1 MVFSEGPLSLVSTG
15 PLLALP
21 LDRRQPLGRQIE
33 GRLRELI
40 RSEGLP
46 LGAELPSTR
55 ALAADLGVSRG
66 VVVGAYAQLAAE
78 GYITLRR
85 SAAPV
90 VATSGRLPDEVPVDP
105 EVHFRRATCL
115 PDAGLFPR
123 AHWLASMRAT
133 LHRARAQDFAYGE
146 PLGAADLRRQLAAFL
161 TRTRG
166 VFATPDR
173 TCVFAGSSQA
183 LHALGSVL
191 RAGGAKRIGVEDPGH
206 RWRTRTIAAS
216 GLEIVPVPVD
226 GEGLR
231 VERLPDDI
239 AAVVVSPANH
249 FPLGVALSSARRRD
263 LVDWAAAGG
272 RLVIEHDY
280 DAHFR
285 YDRSPAGALQ
295 PLAPEHVAYVGS
307 ASALLAPTLRI
318 GWAVPPA
325 RLVAPLVEHVFAT
338 AIATSRMTQLAV
350 AEFIARGYLDRHLRK
365 SAVIYGRR
373 RDALVA
379 ALARHVP
386 EAAVTGGAVGLY
398 LSLSLPE
405 TTDEAKLLAAAWCRG
420 VVLDGNNEHALTP
433 QPPGLAFGFAGGPEG
448 ALRYAA
454 RRFGEAVQELEPAKR
469 DRMR

>member
-1 MVFSEGPLSLVSTG
+1 MVSSEEPLSAMSTG

-21 LDRRQPLGRQIE
+21 LDRRRPLGRQIE

-46 LGAELPSTR
+46 VGAELPSTR
-55 ALAADLGVSRG
+55 ALAADLAVSRG
-66 VVVGAYAQLAAE
+66 VVVGAYSQLAAE
-78 GYITLRR
+78 GYIALRR

-90 VATSGRLPDEVPVDP
+90 VATSGRMPDEVPVDP

-123 AHWLASMRAT
+123 AQWLAAMRTA
-133 LHRARAQDFAYGE
+133 LHRARGQDFAYGE
-146 PLGAADLRRQLAAFL
+146 PLGAAGLRRQLAAFL

-183 LHALGSVL
+183 LHALASVL
-191 RAGGAKRIGVEDPGH
+191 RANGAARIGVEDPGH

-226 GEGLR
+226 GDGLR
-231 VERLPDDI
+231 VDRLPNDI
-239 AAVVVSPANH
+239 AAVVVSPDHH
-249 FPLGVALSSARRRD
+249 FPLGVALSSARRRA
-263 LVDWAAAGG
+263 LLDWAVSGE

-280 DAHFR
+280 DSHFR
-285 YDRSPAGALQ
+285 YDRSPSSALQ
-295 PLAPEHVAYVGS
+295 PLAPEHVAYVGT
-307 ASALLAPTLRI
+307 ASALLAPTVRI

-338 AIATSRMTQLAV
+338 AIATSRMTQLTL
-350 AEFIARGYLDRHLRK
+350 AEFVARGYLDRHLRK
-365 SAVIYGRR
+365 SAAVYRRR

-405 TTDEAKLLAAAWCRG
+405 TTDEAKLLADALRRG
-420 VVLDGNNEHALTP
+420 VVLDGSNEHALTP
-433 QPPGLAFGFAGGPEG
+433 QPPGLAFGFAGGPED

-454 RRFGEAVQELEPAKR
+454 RLLAEAVREL
-469 DRMR
+469 

>member
-1 MVFSEGPLSLVSTG
+1 MVFSEEPLSLVSTG

-21 LDRRQPLGRQIE
+21 LDPRQPLGRQIE
-33 GRLRELI
+33 SRLRELI
-40 RSEGLP
+40 RSQGLP
-46 LGAELPSTR
+46 VGAELPSTR

-123 AHWLASMRAT
+123 AQWLASMRAA
-133 LHRARAQDFAYGE
+133 LQRARGQDFAYGE
-146 PLGAADLRRQLAAFL
+146 PIGAAELRRQLAAFL
-161 TRTRG
+161 ARTRS

-183 LHALGSVL
+183 LHVLASVL
-191 RAGGAKRIGVEDPGH
+191 RTSGAKRIAVEDPGH
-206 RWRTRTIAAS
+206 RWRTSTIAAS

-226 GEGLR
+226 GDGLR
-231 VERLPDDI
+231 VDRLPEDVS
-239 AAVVVSPANH
+239 AVVVSPAHH
-249 FPLGVALSSARRRD
+249 FPLGVALSSGRRRA
-263 LVDWAAAGG
+263 LLDWAVAGG

-285 YDRSPAGALQ
+285 YDRAPAGALQ

-338 AIATSRMTQLAV
+338 AIATSRMTQLAL
-350 AEFIARGYLDRHLRK
+350 AEFVARGHLDRHLRK
-365 SAVIYGRR
+365 STAVYRRR

-379 ALARHVP
+379 ALARQLP
-386 EAAVTGGAVGLY
+386 EAEVTRSAVGLY

-405 TTDEAKLLAAAWCRG
+405 TTDEAKLVAAAFCRG
-420 VVLDGNNEHALTP
+420 VVLDGSNAHALTP
-433 QPPGLAFGFAGGPEG
+433 QPPGVAFAFAGGPEG

-454 RRFGEAVQELEPAKR
+454 RLFAEAVRAV
-469 DRMR
+469 